1 MQLRSMTA
9 SALRGNVKVPGD
21 KSLSHR
27 ALMFAAMTVGE
38 TRIGGLLESGDVM
51 ATLHALSTLGV
62 EIDRNASD
70 GSWRVQGVGVG
81 GIAEPDEP
89 LDLGNAGTG
98 VRLLAGLLAGQPFT
112 TFLTGDASLRSRPMG
127 RIIKPLSEMGASFL
141 ARSGDRLPL
150 ALTGTTE
157 LIPITY
163 EQPVASAQVKSA
175 VLLAGLHAAGRTTTI
190 EPAPSRDH
198 TERMLR
204 HLGVEIEAEIL
215 GDGRQAV
222 TIEGLPELAARDL
235 QVAGDPSSAA
245 FLLVAAA
252 LCPGSSIRIDNVGV
266 NPLRTG
272 LLTCLQEMGA
282 TLRTGETVTMSGEPV
297 AWINIEHGELNGIDV
312 PPERAP
318 SMIDEY
324 PILAIA
330 AAFAKGRTRMTGLA
344 ELRVKESDRLAAISH
359 GLMAAGVHVEAD
371 ADSLTID
378 GTGTAPEGGCK
389 IDAAHDHRIAMSF
402 LVLGCFARAPIEV
415 SGAETIETSFPGFK
429 DLMNGLGA
437 DIKELA

>member
-1 MQLRSMTA
+1 ML
-9 SALRGNVKVPGD
+9 
-21 KSLSHR
+21 
-27 ALMFAAMTVGE
+27 AAMTIGE
-38 TRIGGLLESGDVM
+38 TRIDGLLESGDVM
-51 ATLHALSTLGV
+51 ATLEALRALGV
-62 EIDRNASD
+62 EISRDAGSDRSA
-70 GSWRVQGVGVG
+70 GSGPDAGGGHWLVQGVGVG
-81 GIAEPDEP
+81 GLAEPDVP

-112 TFLTGDASLRSRPMG
+112 SFLTGDASLRSRPMG
-127 RIIKPLSEMGASFL
+127 RIVKPLSKMGAGFL
-141 ARSGDRLPL
+141 ARTGDRLPL

-175 VLLAGLHAAGRTTTI
+175 VLLAGLHAAGRTTAI

-204 HLGVEIEAEIL
+204 HLGAEVETNIL
-215 GDGRQAV
+215 ADGRQAV
-222 TIEGLPELAARDL
+222 SVEGLPELSARKL
-235 QVAGDPSSAA
+235 QVSGDPSSAA

-252 LCPGSSIRIDNVGV
+252 LCPGSAIRIDNVGI

-282 TLRTGETVTMSGEPV
+282 TIRMGETVTMSGEPV
-297 AWINIEHGELNGIDV
+297 AWIEIEHGELNGIDV

-330 AAFAKGRTRMTGLA
+330 ATFAKGRTKMTGLS
-344 ELRVKESDRLAAISH
+344 ELRVKESDRLAAISQ
-359 GLMAAGVHVEAD
+359 GLAAAGVHVETD
-371 ADSLTID
+371 ADSLIVE
-378 GTGTAPEGGCK
+378 GCGSPPPGGCR
-389 IDAAHDHRIAMSF
+389 IDADHDHRIAMSF
-402 LVLGCFARAPIEV
+402 LVLGCLTAAPIEV
-415 SGAETIETSFPGFK
+415 SGAETIETSFPGFN

-437 DIKELA
+437 DIREVA

>member
-1 MQLRSMTA
+1 
-9 SALRGNVKVPGD
+9 
-21 KSLSHR
+21 
-27 ALMFAAMTVGE
+27 MFAAMTVGE
-38 TRIGGLLESGDVM
+38 TRIEGLLESGDVM
-51 ATLHALSTLGV
+51 ASLNALRALGV
-62 EIDRNASD
+62 DIGQSSD

-81 GIAEPDEP
+81 GLAEPDEP

-98 VRLLAGLLAGQPFT
+98 VRLLMGLLAGQPFT
-112 TFLTGDASLRSRPMG
+112 TFLTGDASLRGRPMG
-127 RIIKPLSEMGASFL
+127 RVIKPLSEMGAGFR

-157 LIPITY
+157 LIPIRY

-175 VLLAGLHAAGRTTTI
+175 VILAGLHARGRTTAI

-198 TERMLR
+198 TERMLS
-204 HLGVEIEAEIL
+204 HLGAKIETEIL
-215 GDGRQAV
+215 EDGRQAV

-252 LCPGSSIRIDNVGV
+252 LCPGSTIRIDNVGI

-272 LLTCLQEMGA
+272 LLTCLKEMGA
-282 TLRTGETVTMSGEPV
+282 KLRIGEANPLSGEPV
-297 AWINIEHGELNGIDV
+297 TWIEMDHSELQGIDV

-330 AAFAKGRTRMTGLA
+330 AAFAKGRTRMTGLS
-344 ELRVKESDRLAAISH
+344 ELRVKESDRLAAIAA
-359 GLMAAGVHVEAD
+359 GLAAAGVKVEED
-371 ADSLTID
+371 ADSLIV
-378 GTGTAPEGGCK
+378 EGCSGPPAGNCR

-402 LVLGCFARAPIEV
+402 LVLGCQTQQPIEV
-415 SGAETIETSFPGFK
+415 GGAETIESSFPGFAA
-429 DLMNGLGA
+429 LMNSLGA
-437 DIKELA
+437 KIQDVT

>member
-1 MQLRSMTA
+1 ML
-9 SALRGNVKVPGD
+9 
-21 KSLSHR
+21 
-27 ALMFAAMTVGE
+27 AAMTVGE
-38 TRIGGLLESGDVM
+38 SRIEGLLESGDVM
-51 ATLHALSTLGV
+51 ATLGALRALGV
-62 EIDRNASD
+62 EIDRSND
-70 GSWRVQGVGVG
+70 GAWLVQGVGVG
-81 GIAEPDEP
+81 GLSEPDAP

-98 VRLLAGLLAGQPFT
+98 VRLLSGLLSGQPFT

-127 RIIKPLSEMGASFL
+127 RVITPLSAMGAGFL
-141 ARSGDRLPL
+141 ARTGDRLPL

-157 LIPITY
+157 LIPIRY

-204 HLGVEIEAEIL
+204 HLGAKVETELL

-222 TIEGLPELAARDL
+222 TIEGLPELSARDL
-235 QVAGDPSSAA
+235 QIAGDPSSAA
-245 FLLVAAA
+245 FLQVAAA
-252 LCPGSSIRIDNVGV
+252 LCPGSSIRIENIGI

-272 LLTCLQEMGA
+272 LLTCLSEMGA
-282 TLRTGETVTMSGEPV
+282 KIRSGETMTMSGEPV
-297 AWINIEHGELNGIDV
+297 TWLEIDHSELIGIDV

-324 PILAIA
+324 PILAMA
-330 AAFAKGRTRMTGLA
+330 AAFAKGHTRMTGLA
-344 ELRVKESDRLAAISH
+344 ELRVKESDRLLAIGN
-359 GLMAAGVHVEAD
+359 GLRAAGVHVDIGAD
-371 ADSLTID
+371 HLTIE
-378 GTGTAPEGGCK
+378 GSSGAPAGACR

-402 LVLGCFARAPIEV
+402 LVLGCLCKGPIEV
-415 SGAETIETSFPGFK
+415 SGAETIETSFPGFS

-437 DIKELA
+437 DIREVA